1 MVITLESSSEL
12 SPGEDA
18 VVEVEELLPAVDEAV
33 CGGQHQTRPAQAG
46 LQQPA
51 GAWLSC
57 QLSGGVA
64 QLSAVSTHLNSLH
77 DSEADTE
84 GREVMPRM
92 TATK

>member
-33 CGGQHQTRPAQAG
+33 RGGQHQTRPAQAG

-51 GAWLSC
+51 
-57 QLSGGVA
+57 GGVA

>member
-1 MVITLESSSEL
+1 MKWRSFFQPLTRQCVVASTRHAQPRRDCSS
-12 SPGEDA
+12 
-18 VVEVEELLPAVDEAV
+18 
-33 CGGQHQTRPAQAG
+33 
-46 LQQPA
+46 LQE
-51 GAWLSC
+51 AWLSC